1 MNWDWKQLV
10 LVVLLVVMLLALRKL
25 GGRKGKESRAARM
38 MKQYGHMTRETFD
51 AIPEGERVDAVI
63 SRVLARAEEERRP
76 DPVQALAEL
85 GNGSTVVYSVWA
97 VCREMAAADGEALM
111 ASPTAAVADLAAE
124 SFRAIGAS
132 ACGDTFAALAS
143 LLKDA
148 AHADRTVLA
157 EAEQAFRQAVQTECP
172 LTLCESYIGDHADEF
187 IDPPPA
193 ETV

>member
-1 MNWDWKQLV
+1 MEYKRFGNKIVVRMDMGEEILEQLKAVALKENIKLCSVSALGATNDFTVGVYDVDKKFYKANSFKGPHEIVSLTGSVNTMN
-10 LVVLLVVMLLALRKL
+10 
-25 GGRKGKESRAARM
+25 
-38 MKQYGHMTRETFD
+38 
-51 AIPEGERVDAVI
+51 GEF
-63 SRVLARAEEERRP
+63 
-76 DPVQALAEL
+76 
-85 GNGSTVVYSVWA
+85 YSHIH
-97 VCREMAAADGEALM
+97 MAAADGEALM

-172 LTLCESYIGDHADEF
+172 LTLCESYIGEHADEF
-187 IDPPPA
+187 IDPPPS